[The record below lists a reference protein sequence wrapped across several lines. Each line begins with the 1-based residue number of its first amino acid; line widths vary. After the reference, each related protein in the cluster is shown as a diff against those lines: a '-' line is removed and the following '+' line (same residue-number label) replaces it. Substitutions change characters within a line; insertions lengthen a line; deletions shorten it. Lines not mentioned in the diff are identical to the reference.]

1 MGTTIQMQK
10 NRTIEDVQVDFN
22 RAYPF
27 LRIDFFKKSNGKA
40 LELKEKINKAASL
53 NIAGTIQDGDLD
65 IHDSMTVGELESTF
79 RTRFGAVVQVS
90 RKSGTIW
97 LETTM
102 TDKWTLKQQND
113 HGRELSE
120 PVKKVISDEEINFD

>member
-1 MGTTIQMQK
+1 MGTTIQMQN
-10 NRTIEDVQVDFN
+10 NRTIEDVQADFN
-22 RAYPF
+22 RAYPY

-40 LELKEKINKAASL
+40 LELKEKINKAALLS
-53 NIAGTIQDGDLD
+53 IAGTIQDGDLN

-79 RTRFGAVVQVS
+79 RKRFGAVVQVS

-102 TDKWTLKQQND
+102 TDRWTLKQQND

-120 PVKKVISDEEINFD
+120 PVKRSPGDDLVDYK

>member
-1 MGTTIQMQK
+1 MQRS
-10 NRTIEDVQVDFN
+10 RTIEDVQADFN

-27 LRIDFFKKSNGKA
+27 LRIDFFKKSGGKA
-40 LELKEKINKAASL
+40 FESKEKINKSASL
-53 NIAGTIQDGDLD
+53 SIAGTELDGDLN
-65 IHDSMTVGELESTF
+65 IHDSMTVGELEKTF
-79 RTRFGAVVQVS
+79 RNRFGTAVQVS

-102 TDKWTLKQQND
+102 TDHWTLKQQND

-120 PVKKVISDEEINFD
+120 PVKKVIPDEDMRYD